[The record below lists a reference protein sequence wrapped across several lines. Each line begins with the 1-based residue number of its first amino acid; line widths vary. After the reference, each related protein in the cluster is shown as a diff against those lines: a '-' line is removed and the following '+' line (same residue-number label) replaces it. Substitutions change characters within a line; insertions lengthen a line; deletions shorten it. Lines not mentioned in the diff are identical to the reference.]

1 MRARKRLVALAMAAM
16 GVTGAAAAS
25 DDAAKLV
32 AHPGRE
38 DCATQ
43 DLAAVGKAGL
53 CVKRGSFSHD
63 VYTLK
68 IAGEVVLSGI
78 DDETTQGLETDSH
91 GRRLRLA
98 CAPRL
103 EPDDT
108 MKGAV
113 KRMLLAQ
120 GKTEE
125 EAETLAQ
132 RMGVVEAGRACTLAA
147 DGTAVWQVEVVF
159 P

>member
-1 MRARKRLVALAMAAM
+1 MRARKRLVALAMVAM
-16 GVTGAAAAS
+16 GVAGAAAAS

-32 AHPGRE
+32 VHRGGE

-43 DLAAVGKAGL
+43 ELAALGQASL
-53 CVKRGSFSHD
+53 CVKGGNFSHD

-68 IAGEVVLSGI
+68 IAREVVLSGI
-78 DDETTQGLETDSH
+78 DDDTTQGLETDSQ
-91 GRRLRLA
+91 GRRLRLV

-103 EPDDT
+103 EPNDS
-108 MKGAV
+108 MKGVV
-113 KRMLLAQ
+113 KRMLLTQ
-120 GKTEE
+120 GKSED
-125 EAETLAQ
+125 EAEALAQ
-132 RMGVVEAGRACTLAA
+132 RMGVVEAGRACTLAV